1 MKALHRISETWR
13 RWRAAR
19 TGADTEA
26 FIGMLRQAAALL
38 SAGRAVHTVWQEL
51 ASLHEP
57 CDRDPLTATNTA
69 TTTATSCCLHHVLR
83 AQTAAVL
90 RGTALFEGVT
100 GPGTPEHWGQ
110 LAGSLRLCAATGM
123 PVALVLS
130 RLADAVDAGEDA
142 HQAREAAAAG
152 PRSTAQLLG
161 WLPAAGLG
169 MSAMLGTTVFDL
181 LAHPAGWALLGVG
194 IGLAVAGRR
203 WTTSMIRSTQ
213 EAC

>member
-1 MKALHRISETWR
+1 MTTLRALPARWR
-13 RWRAAR
+13 RWRAGR

-38 SAGRAVHTVWQEL
+38 TAGRSMHTVWQEI
-51 ASLHEP
+51 AATHEP
-57 CDRDPLTATNTA
+57 CARSEGNPTMDVEG
-69 TTTATSCCLHHVLR
+69 CCLHHVLR
-83 AQTAAVL
+83 AQHAAVL
-90 RGTALFEGVT
+90 RGTPLFEQVI
-100 GPGTPEHWGQ
+100 GPGEPEHWTQ
-110 LAGSLRLCAATGM
+110 LAGCLRLCSATGM
-123 PVALVLS
+123 PVALVLT
-130 RLADAVDAGEDA
+130 RLADALDAGEDA

-181 LAHPAGWALLGVG
+181 LVHPAGWALLVVGVG
-194 IGLAVAGRR
+194 FAVAGRR

-213 EAC
+213 EQC